1 VNTKGSNNNT
11 NIVND
16 KVGSYNY
23 NYFYGDDIAR
33 RDEEEY

>member
-1 VNTKGSNNNT
+1 MNTKGSNNNT

-16 KVGSYNY
+16 KVGDY